1 MNRWMT
7 LLIGCLGLSAI
18 GALHAEEPTAH
29 LTIRNH
35 RFEPAEV
42 FVPVGQKIKLV
53 VENDDS
59 TPEEF
64 ESYDLNREK
73 VVPGKTTITVFVGP
87 LQAGR
92 YRFFGDFNRD
102 TAQGVLV
109 AK

>member
-1 MNRWMT
+1 MA
-7 LLIGCLGLSAI
+7 LLVGCLGLSGV
-18 GALHAEEPTAH
+18 GALHAEEATAH

-35 RFEPAEV
+35 RFEPTEV
-42 FVPVGQKIKLV
+42 AVPVGQKIKLV

-73 VVPGKTTITVFVGP
+73 VVPGKASMTIFVGP